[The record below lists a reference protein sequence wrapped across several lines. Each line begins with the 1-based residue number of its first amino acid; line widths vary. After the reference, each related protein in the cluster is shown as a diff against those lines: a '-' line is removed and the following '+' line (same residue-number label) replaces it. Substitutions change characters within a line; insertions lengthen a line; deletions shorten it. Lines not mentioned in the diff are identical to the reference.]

1 MRSWSVLGMR
11 SWGALGMRS
20 WSVGNGDSGEK
31 VVSVP
36 PLHERGEGDRG

>member
-20 WSVGNGDSGEK
+20 WSVGNGGSGEK
-31 VVSVP
+31 VACVP